1 MSTFKLSSVL
11 TSAIRTST
19 HGINAV
25 GNLASACD
33 ALSSNAELNAW
44 VSVAQSSVDLC
55 KELGIKSDEGAELN
69 GSEALVTAQ
78 NLLKQL
84 RGY

>member
-1 MSTFKLSSVL
+1 MSTFKLSSVF

-55 KELGIKSDEGAELN
+55 KELEIKAEDGTALNGAE
-69 GSEALVTAQ
+69 ALAAAK
-78 NLLKQL
+78 NLLTQL